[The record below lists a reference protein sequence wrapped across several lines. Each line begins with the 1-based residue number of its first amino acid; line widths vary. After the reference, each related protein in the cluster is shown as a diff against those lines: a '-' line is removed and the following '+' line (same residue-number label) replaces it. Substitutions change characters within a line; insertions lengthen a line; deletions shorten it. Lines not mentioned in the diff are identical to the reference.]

1 MRAIS
6 TILRWILL
14 LVGIAMFLLNLKSAA
29 YRAWLA
35 GGPPTPNPEGWL
47 FSAWNY
53 LSWSLAFLSSG
64 IGVFLALGGRPRLIR
79 VGIALLALA
88 IAFWA
93 FPHIREFVA
102 KDACLDAGGKWTG
115 KELRCTYE

>member
-6 TILRWILL
+6 TILRWLLL
-14 LVGIAMFLLNLKSAA
+14 LVGIAMFLLYLKSAA

-64 IGVFLALGGRPRLIR
+64 IGVFLALGGRPKLIR

-93 FPHIREFVA
+93 LPHIRGFVA
-102 KDACLDAGGKWTG
+102 KDACLDAGGKWIG